1 MGRVT
6 PIDADAE
13 RISRRYP
20 RRGTPRWL
28 WIPLAA
34 ALGAVL
40 LLWTGWAGWHAA
52 HPDVAAQVVGFTV
65 VSDTQI
71 DALVT
76 VQRTDVNSTVECTAT
91 ALAVTYET
99 VGQLP
104 FTWQPTGK
112 ELQTEWVS
120 IRTFKRPVTAQVG
133 QCRVVR

>member
-1 MGRVT
+1 MSNS
-6 PIDADAE
+6 DAD
-13 RISRRYP
+13 RIARRYP
-20 RRGTPRWL
+20 RSTAPRWL
-28 WIPLAA
+28 WIPIACV
-34 ALGAVL
+34 LGAVL
-40 LLWTGWAGWHAA
+40 LIWTIWAGVKGAN
-52 HPDVAAQVVGFTV
+52 PPVAARIVSFNV

-71 DALVT
+71 DALIT

-91 ALAVTYET
+91 AQAVTYET

-133 QCRVVR
+133 QCRIVR